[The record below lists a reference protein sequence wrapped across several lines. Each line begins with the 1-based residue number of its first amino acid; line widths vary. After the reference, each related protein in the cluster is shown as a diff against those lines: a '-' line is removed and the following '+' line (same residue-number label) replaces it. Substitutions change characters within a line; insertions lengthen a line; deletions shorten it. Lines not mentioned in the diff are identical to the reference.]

1 MKTNDGGDTMCGNGD
16 CTALSSTQALRGT
29 VPISANGPIVSQ
41 AGSPGTAIELS
52 NLSFGYGE
60 RPLFDGFSLD
70 VASGDFLGIIGP
82 NGAGKST
89 LLRLVAG
96 LLRPLHGVVRIGE
109 RDLQALARRDVARE
123 VGVVLQ
129 ENPFAFDYSVW
140 DVVMMG
146 RNPYLGRFQS
156 PGKHDRQA
164 VKAAL
169 EFVDAAFLSD
179 RRINSISAGER
190 QRVVLARALA
200 QEPKIL
206 MLDEAT
212 SHLDIAHQQLI
223 ARILSVL
230 NRQGRTVVLL
240 SHDLNLAALY
250 CSRILLLDRG
260 RAVACD
266 VPERVITADLI
277 RAVYGVEPIV
287 TGHPESG
294 RPQVMLPG
302 AGHHTPVSKP

>member
-1 MKTNDGGDTMCGNGD
+1 MNGRD
-16 CTALSSTQALRGT
+16 KGIEGQRDRVAEQRIPALDPSIPRSLDPLPAGT
-29 VPISANGPIVSQ
+29 R
-41 AGSPGTAIELS
+41 TAIELS
-52 NLSFGYGE
+52 GLSFGYGE
-60 RPLFDGFSLD
+60 KLLFAGFNLD

-89 LLRLVAG
+89 LLKLVAG
-96 LLRPLHGVVRIGE
+96 LLKPSQGAVRIGK
-109 RDLQALARRDVARE
+109 RDLHALARREVARE

-129 ENPFAFDYSVW
+129 ENPFAFDYSVR

-146 RNPYLGRFQS
+146 RNPYLRRFQS
-156 PGKHDRQA
+156 PGKRDRDA
-164 VKAAL
+164 VNSAL
-169 EFVDAAFLSD
+169 EFVDAAFLRD
-179 RRINSISAGER
+179 KRINSISAGER

-200 QEPKIL
+200 QEPGIL

-223 ARILSVL
+223 ARILSQL
-230 NRQGRTVVLL
+230 NRQGKTIVLL

-260 RAVACD
+260 KAVACD
-266 VPERVITADLI
+266 VPERVITAELI
-277 RAVYGVEPIV
+277 RNVYGVDSIV
-287 TGHPESG
+287 TRHPQTG

-302 AGHHTPVSKP
+302 EQPAGSG

>member
-1 MKTNDGGDTMCGNGD
+1 VK
-16 CTALSSTQALRGT
+16 
-29 VPISANGPIVSQ
+29 
-41 AGSPGTAIELS
+41 AIELS
-52 NLSFGYGE
+52 SLAFGYGE
-60 RPLFDGFSLD
+60 ALVFDGFNLEI
-70 VASGDFLGIIGP
+70 ASGDFLGVIGP

-89 LLRLVAG
+89 LLKLVAG
-96 LLRPLHGVVRIGE
+96 LLRPLLGSVRIRE
-109 RDLQALARRDVARE
+109 RDLCSLGRKEVART

-129 ENPFAFDYSVW
+129 ENPFAFDYSVS

-156 PGKHDRQA
+156 PGKHDREA
-164 VKAAL
+164 VNAAL
-169 EFVDAAFLSD
+169 EFVDALFLRD
-179 RRINSISAGER
+179 KCINSISAGER

-200 QEPKIL
+200 QEPGIM

-223 ARILSVL
+223 ARVLSEL

-260 RAVACD
+260 KAVACD
-266 VPERVITADLI
+266 VPERVITAELI
-277 RAVYGVEPIV
+277 RSVYGVEPII
-287 TGHPESG
+287 TRHPESG
-294 RPQVMLPG
+294 RPQVMLPV
-302 AGHHTPVSKP
+302 AASSR